1 MGVMSTTQL
10 VLPTCTIKVTP
21 QPRTAP
27 PQRLTPRAP
36 ETKRVVDRKT
46 QKQAGEEGELVERAL
61 EGDLDA
67 LSILFARDR
76 VRLYHAAFSLLH
88 NREDAEDALQDG
100 LLCAYLNLRS
110 FEGRSQFS
118 TWLTRIVLN
127 AALMKRRKRR
137 TLPRASLDESVFE
150 DEQSWIALVIDARPD
165 PEQTYALAE
174 TKNLVERELS
184 QLSPVL
190 RSAIQQRDAN
200 HLSNVEVPTTP
211 SVNRNTFKSRVSRAR
226 RRLAFQLATRG
237 VELRNL
243 RF

>member
-1 MGVMSTTQL
+1 MGVMRTTQL
-10 VLPTCTIKVTP
+10 VLPTCTIEVTP

-46 QKQAGEEGELVERAL
+46 PKQAGEEGELVERAL

-76 VRLYHAAFSLLH
+76 VRLYRAAFSLLH

-137 TLPRASLDESVFE
+137 TLPQASLVESVFV

-200 HLSNVEVPTTP
+200 HLSNVEVATTP

-226 RRLAFQLATRG
+226 RRLALQFATRG
-237 VELRNL
+237 VELRNF

>member
-46 QKQAGEEGELVERAL
+46 QKQAGEEGDLVERAL

-110 FEGRSQFS
+110 FEGRTQFS

-127 AALMKRRKRR
+127 AALMKRRKLR
-137 TLPRASLDESVFE
+137 TLPQASLDESVFE

-190 RSAIQQRDAN
+190 RSAIQQRYAN
-200 HLSNVEVPTTP
+200 HLSNVEVATTP

-226 RRLAFQLATRG
+226 RRLALQFATRG
-237 VELRNL
+237 VELPNC

>member
-1 MGVMSTTQL
+1 MGVMRTTQL
-10 VLPTCTIKVTP
+10 VLPTCTIEVTP

-27 PQRLTPRAP
+27 PQRLIPRAP

-46 QKQAGEEGELVERAL
+46 PKQAGEEGELVERAL

-76 VRLYHAAFSLLH
+76 VRLYRAAFSLLH

-127 AALMKRRKRR
+127 AALMKRRKRG
-137 TLPRASLDESVFE
+137 TLPQASLVESVFV

-200 HLSNVEVPTTP
+200 HLSNVEVATTP

-226 RRLAFQLATRG
+226 RRLALQFATRG
-237 VELRNL
+237 VELRNF